1 MTLPGRLAI
10 AYLEEDNPLKSYFRI
25 KPLLV
30 SEQDRIELVQD
41 AASMFPSEGCIRI
54 VPDKNE
60 MSLFKNR
67 MHLMGRYC
75 MLDLRRYPGENEKI
89 RPNKNF
95 APDNGDTNA
104 FIVYSDVIMAPAAGL
119 LTQVLDLIP
128 PAEETTFS
136 ANTACPTTPC
146 VALRFD
152 GKYSG
157 PWKWTPGEEG
167 AVVFTKAQ
175 AAEWCWQSEDV
186 PAGICINIE
195 ENSPMF
201 INLSALERQATASA
215 YAAPIYP
222 RADVMPAAPVMPV
235 APVIPAAPAVVQS
248 APASAAPAM
257 PQSAPISPA
266 PAEESSAT
274 TMPLTTHRAINA
286 RITMREQALLA
297 QMGVSPR
304 RGRSLYEIVD
314 EKWRKSRIDQLGH
327 PVPLE
332 ATGSPADDPI
342 ENAMTA
348 IRAVLPMPEARSS
361 LIEEMLRNET
371 LNDALT
377 EVFGAKRAAVRKEDS
392 ALTELEAERLALSA
406 EVDKLRQR
414 RETEKALI
422 LEELRAQYAR
432 ELAGLDRKKEE
443 LRSDIAS
450 LRETEASARTAA
462 EEAVKVMKKTIK
474 EEVDEKLVEDAI
486 SGRARRLIAGMRG
499 EYGITPPRPVTT
511 NPSAA
516 ELISDV
522 RAYFDRAARPISN
535 DEAVNMLA
543 CLTLSRS
550 ILLSGPVGS
559 GKRDTMRL
567 LAGSIGISTP
577 EYQRYRVT
585 NEARAA
591 EKMIADGKLVY
602 DDDTISAI
610 TLLNANSQKDMR
622 YVVNSIYGAQIRNSS
637 GLRLILA
644 IDDAPDAYP
653 VSTATYDRSYM
664 IRLEHKGADLPWR
677 PADARPVVYGEAVSL
692 EALNNIFAPKNDLPM
707 EMELRMTAIRERLDK
722 LGTPITRRSLDALWR
737 YCSAVLPYM
746 QCSPTE
752 LLDLAISQRG
762 LPTLLSSM
770 PIEALM
776 ELPDIFKGMDKCLK
790 LLDEPL
796 PLPALY

>member
-10 AYLEEDNPLKSYFRI
+10 ACLEEDNPFKAYFRI
-25 KPLLV
+25 KPLV
-30 SEQDRIELVQD
+30 VAEQDRIELFQD
-41 AASMFPSEGCIRI
+41 VAGEFPSDGFIRV

-89 RPNKNF
+89 RPNKNY
-95 APDNGDTNA
+95 APGGGDENA
-104 FIVYSDVIMAPAAGL
+104 FIVYSDVVIAPAPGL

-128 PAEETTFS
+128 PQDETSFS
-136 ANTACPTTPC
+136 AVTPC
-146 VALRFD
+146 PATQAVALRYD
-152 GKYSG
+152 GHYSG

-167 AVVFTKAQ
+167 TIVFTKTS
-175 AAEWCWQSEDV
+175 AAEWGWQSEDV
-186 PAGICINIE
+186 PGGINMNIE
-195 ENSPMF
+195 EETPVF
-201 INLSALERQATASA
+201 VNLSVLERQTQPGA
-215 YAAPIYP
+215 YTAPIYP
-222 RADVMPAAPVMPV
+222 RVDMAVPPIVPAAVPAAPVA
-235 APVIPAAPAVVQS
+235 APVQAEAAEK
-248 APASAAPAM
+248 SAAM
-257 PQSAPISPA
+257 
-266 PAEESSAT
+266 

-332 ATGSPADDPI
+332 ATGSPANDPI
-342 ENAMTA
+342 ENAMQA

-371 LNDALT
+371 LNEALT
-377 EVFGAKRAAVRKEDS
+377 EVFGAKRAAHKDD
-392 ALTELEAERLALSA
+392 AAMTELEAERLALSA
-406 EVDKLRQR
+406 EVDKLRRR
-414 RETEKALI
+414 REAEKALI
-422 LEELRAQYAR
+422 LDELRAQYAR

-443 LRSDIAS
+443 LRKDIVS
-450 LRETEASARTAA
+450 LRETENGARTAA
-462 EEAVKVMKKTIK
+462 EAAVEAMKKTIR
-474 EEVDEKLVEDAI
+474 EEVDDRLVEGTID
-486 SGRARRLIAGMRG
+486 GRARRLIAGMRG
-499 EYGITPPRPVTT
+499 EYNITPPRPVTT
-511 NPSAA
+511 NPGAC

-522 RAYFDRAARPISN
+522 RAYFDRAGRPISN
-535 DEAVNMLA
+535 DQAVNLLA
-543 CLTLSRS
+543 CLTLGRS

-567 LAGSIGISTP
+567 LAGSIGIATP
-577 EYQRYRVT
+577 EYQRYRVS
-585 NEARAA
+585 NDARDA
-591 EKMIADGKLVY
+591 ERIIADGKLVY

-610 TLLNANSQKDMR
+610 TLISANSQKDMR
-622 YVVNSIYGAQIRNSS
+622 YIVNSIYGAQVRNSS
-637 GLRLILA
+637 GLRLILS

-653 VSTATYDRSYM
+653 VSAGTYDRSYL
-664 IRLEHKGADLPWR
+664 IRLEHNGADQPWR

-692 EALNNIFAPKNDLPM
+692 EALYNIFAPKNDLPVEM
-707 EMELRMTAIRERLDK
+707 EMRMTAIRERLDK

-746 QCSPTE
+746 QCSPME
-752 LLDLAISQRG
+752 LLDLALSQRG

-776 ELPDIFKGMDKCLK
+776 ELPDIFKGMNRCLK

>member
-1 MTLPGRLAI
+1 MTLPGRLSI
-10 AYLEEDNPLKSYFRI
+10 ARIEEDNPLKSYFRL

-30 SEQDRIELVQD
+30 SEQDRIELVHEPEGTY
-41 AASMFPSEGCIRI
+41 PSEGFIRI

-75 MLDLRRYPGENEKI
+75 MLDLRRFPGDNEKI

-95 APDNGDTNA
+95 SPDGDTNA
-104 FIVYSDVIMAPAAGL
+104 FIIYSDVIIAPCAGL

-128 PAEETTFS
+128 PQEETTFS
-136 ANTACPTTPC
+136 ANIPCPSTPC

-152 GKYSG
+152 GQYSG

-175 AAEWCWQSEDV
+175 AAEWCWQSENV

-195 ENSPMF
+195 ENTPMF
-201 INLSALERQATASA
+201 VNVSALERPTAPSA
-215 YAAPIYP
+215 YVAPIYP
-222 RADVMPAAPVMPV
+222 HADVLPA
-235 APVIPAAPAVVQS
+235 APVIPAAVVVQPAPAVAAPVLPV
-248 APASAAPAM
+248 APAA
-257 PQSAPISPA
+257 PA
-266 PAEESSAT
+266 PAEESAAS

-332 ATGSPADDPI
+332 ATGSPANDPI

-377 EVFGAKRAAVRKEDS
+377 EVFGAKRNALHKNDS

-414 RETEKALI
+414 REAEKALI

-450 LRETEASARTAA
+450 LRETESSARTAA
-462 EEAVKVMKKTIK
+462 EEAVKAMKKTIK
-474 EEVDEKLVEDAI
+474 EEVDDKLVESAVN
-486 SGRARRLIAGMRG
+486 GRARKLIAGMRG
-499 EYGITPPRPVTT
+499 EYSITPPRPVTT

-516 ELISDV
+516 ELFSDV

-585 NEARAA
+585 NEARVA

-637 GLRLILA
+637 GLRLILS

-653 VSTATYDRSYM
+653 VSTGTYDRSYL
-664 IRLEHKGADLPWR
+664 IRLQHKGADLPWR
-677 PADARPVVYGEAVSL
+677 PADARPVVYGESVSL
-692 EALNNIFAPKNDLPM
+692 DALNRIFAPKNDLPA

-746 QCSPTE
+746 QCSPME
-752 LLDLAISQRG
+752 LLDLALSQRG

-776 ELPDIFKGMDKCLK
+776 ELPDIFMGMDKCLK

>member
-1 MTLPGRLAI
+1 MTLPGRLSI
-10 AYLEEDNPLKSYFRI
+10 ACIEEDNPLKSYFRL

-30 SEQDRIELVQD
+30 SENDRIELMQD
-41 AASMFPSEGCIRI
+41 ASVMFPSQGFVRI

-75 MLDLRRYPGENEKI
+75 VLDLRRFPGENEKI

-95 APDNGDTNA
+95 SPDNGEHNA
-104 FIVYSDVIMAPAAGL
+104 FMVYSDVVFAPAAGL

-128 PAEETTFS
+128 PQEETTFS
-136 ANTACPTTPC
+136 AHIDCPSTPC
-146 VALRFD
+146 VALRYD
-152 GKYSG
+152 GRYSG

-167 AVVFTKAQ
+167 SVIFTKAQ
-175 AAEWCWQSEDV
+175 PAEWNWSAPDAPV
-186 PAGICINIE
+186 GICINIE
-195 ENSPMF
+195 ENTPMF
-201 INLSALERQATASA
+201 VNTAALERHAPPSA

-222 RADVMPAAPVMPV
+222 RAEAPVAAPV
-235 APVIPAAPAVVQS
+235 APVAPAAQVVSAPVAPAAPA
-248 APASAAPAM
+248 
-257 PQSAPISPA
+257 
-266 PAEESSAT
+266 PAEDSTAST
-274 TMPLTTHRAINA
+274 IPLTTHRAINA

-332 ATGSPADDPI
+332 ATGSPANDPI

-348 IRAVLPMPEARSS
+348 IRAVLPMQEARAS

-377 EVFGAKRAAVRKEDS
+377 EVFGAKRSMQHGADS
-392 ALTELEAERLALSA
+392 AMTEIEAERLALSA

-414 RETEKALI
+414 RETEKELI

-432 ELAGLDRKKEE
+432 EFAALDRKKEE

-462 EEAVKVMKKTIK
+462 EEAVKAMKKTIR
-474 EEVDEKLVEDAI
+474 EELDEKLVEGTI
-486 SGRARRLIAGMRG
+486 TGRARRLIAGMND
-499 EYGITPPRPVTT
+499 EYSITPPRPVTT
-511 NPSAA
+511 NPNAS

-585 NEARAA
+585 NEARTA
-591 EKMIADGKLVY
+591 EKLIADGKLVY

-610 TLLNANSQKDMR
+610 TLLNANSQKDIR

-637 GLRLILA
+637 GLRLILS

-653 VSTATYDRSYM
+653 VSTATYDRSYL
-664 IRLEHKGADLPWR
+664 IRLEHKGAELPWR

-692 EALNNIFAPKNDLPM
+692 EALNRIFTPKNDLPV

-722 LGTPITRRSLDALWR
+722 LGTPISRRSLDALWR

-746 QCSPTE
+746 QCSPME

-762 LPTLLSSM
+762 LPTLLSCM

>member
-1 MTLPGRLAI
+1 MTLPGRLSI
-10 AYLEEDNPLKSYFRI
+10 ACLEEDNPLKSYFRI
-25 KPLLV
+25 KPLV
-30 SEQDRIELVQD
+30 VAEQDRIEMFQEAAD
-41 AASMFPSEGCIRI
+41 AFPAEGFVRV

-75 MLDLRRYPGENEKI
+75 MLDLRRHPGENEKI
-89 RPNKNF
+89 RPNKNY
-95 APDNGDTNA
+95 APENGDPNA
-104 FIVYSDVIMAPAAGL
+104 FIVYSDVVLAPVPGL

-128 PAEETTFS
+128 PQEESTFS
-136 ANTACPTTPC
+136 ANISCPMTPC

-152 GKYSG
+152 GRYSG
-157 PWKWTPGEEG
+157 PWKWHSGEEG
-167 AVVFTKAQ
+167 TVVFTKAQ
-175 AAEWCWQSEDV
+175 CAEWSWQEEDV
-186 PAGICINIE
+186 PGGICISIE
-195 ENSPMF
+195 ENVPMF
-201 INLSALERQATASA
+201 INLSTLERQVQPTA
-215 YAAPIYP
+215 YVAPIYP
-222 RADVMPAAPVMPV
+222 RADAVPVPGVMPVMPAVQPVTVLPTPAPVV
-235 APVIPAAPAVVQS
+235 
-248 APASAAPAM
+248 ASAAVQAP
-257 PQSAPISPA
+257 SAPQ
-266 PAEESSAT
+266 AENSAAT

-332 ATGSPADDPI
+332 AQGSPADDPI
-342 ENAMTA
+342 ENAMQA
-348 IRAVLPMPEARSS
+348 IRAVLPMPEARAS

-377 EVFGAKRAAVRKEDS
+377 EVFGAKRASVRKEDVT
-392 ALTELEAERLALSA
+392 LTELEAERLSLSA

-414 RETEKALI
+414 RETEKTLI
-422 LEELRAQYAR
+422 LEELRARYAR

-462 EEAVKVMKKTIK
+462 ETAVEAMKKTIK
-474 EEVDEKLVEDAI
+474 EEMDDRLVEGAI
-486 SGRARRLIAGMRG
+486 EGRARRLIGGMRG
-499 EYGITPPRPVTT
+499 EYSITPPRPVAT
-511 NPSAA
+511 NPSAGK
-516 ELISDV
+516 LISDV
-522 RAYFDRAARPISN
+522 RGHFDRAARPISN

-543 CLTLSRS
+543 CLTLGRS

-567 LAGSIGISTP
+567 LAGSIGIATP

-585 NEARAA
+585 DDARNA

-622 YVVNSIYGAQIRNSS
+622 YAVNSIYGAQIRNSS
-637 GLRLILA
+637 GLRLILC

-653 VSTATYDRSYM
+653 VSAGTYDRSYL
-664 IRLEHKGADLPWR
+664 IRLQHKGADLPWR
-677 PADARPVVYGEAVSL
+677 PADARPVVYGQSVSL
-692 EALNNIFAPKNDLPM
+692 EALHNIFVPKNDLPVEM
-707 EMELRMTAIRERLDK
+707 EMRMTAIRERLDK

-746 QCSPTE
+746 QCSPME
-752 LLDLAISQRG
+752 LLDLALSQRG

-776 ELPDIFKGMDKCLK
+776 ELPDIFKGMDRCLK

>member
-1 MTLPGRLAI
+1 MTLPGRLSI
-10 AYLEEDNPLKSYFRI
+10 ARIEEDNPLKSYFRL

-41 AASMFPSEGCIRI
+41 AEELYPSEGFIRI

-75 MLDLRRYPGENEKI
+75 VIDLRRFPGENEKI

-95 APDNGDTNA
+95 MPDGGDVNE
-104 FIVYSDVIMAPAAGL
+104 FIVYSDVICAPCAGL

-128 PAEETTFS
+128 PQEETTFS
-136 ANTACPTTPC
+136 ANIPCPTTPC

-152 GKYSG
+152 GEYSG
-157 PWKWTPGEEG
+157 PWKWTPSEEG

-175 AAEWCWQSEDV
+175 AAEWFWQAENV

-195 ENSPMF
+195 ENTPVF
-201 INLSALERQATASA
+201 VNLASLERQAAASA
-215 YAAPIYP
+215 YSAPIYP
-222 RADVMPAAPVMPV
+222 RAEAVPAAPVMPAAV
-235 APVIPAAPAVVQS
+235 PVQPVPAMQAAQAAPAAPA
-248 APASAAPAM
+248 A
-257 PQSAPISPA
+257 PA
-266 PAEESSAT
+266 PAEEGSAST
-274 TMPLTTHRAINA
+274 LPLTTHRAINA

-332 ATGSPADDPI
+332 ATGSPANDPI

-377 EVFGAKRAAVRKEDS
+377 EVFGAKRSVLHKNDS

-414 RETEKALI
+414 REAEKALI

-462 EEAVKVMKKTIK
+462 EEAVKAMKKTIK
-474 EEVDEKLVEDAI
+474 EEVDDKLVEEAV
-486 SGRARRLIAGMRG
+486 SGRARKLIAGMRG
-499 EYGITPPRPVTT
+499 EYSITPPRPVAT

-516 ELISDV
+516 ELFSDV

-550 ILLSGPVGS
+550 VLLSGPVGS

-585 NEARAA
+585 NDARTA
-591 EKMIADGKLVY
+591 EKLIADGKLVY

-610 TLLNANSQKDMR
+610 TLLNANTQKDMR

-637 GLRLILA
+637 GLRLILS

-653 VSTATYDRSYM
+653 VSAGTYDRSYL
-664 IRLEHKGADLPWR
+664 IRLQHKGADLPWR
-677 PADARPVVYGEAVSL
+677 PADARPVVYGECVSL
-692 EALNNIFAPKNDLPM
+692 EALNRIFAPKNDLPV

-746 QCSPTE
+746 QCSPME

>member
-1 MTLPGRLAI
+1 MTLPGRLSI
-10 AYLEEDNPLKSYFRI
+10 ARIEEDNPLKSYFRL

-30 SEQDRIELVQD
+30 SEQDRIELVHEPEGTY
-41 AASMFPSEGCIRI
+41 PSEGFIRI

-75 MLDLRRYPGENEKI
+75 MLDLRRFPGDNEKI

-95 APDNGDTNA
+95 SPDGDTNA
-104 FIVYSDVIMAPAAGL
+104 FIIYSDVIIAPCAGL

-128 PAEETTFS
+128 PQEETTFS
-136 ANTACPTTPC
+136 ANIPCPSTPC

-152 GKYSG
+152 GQYSG

-175 AAEWCWQSEDV
+175 AAEWCWQSENV

-195 ENSPMF
+195 ENTPMF
-201 INLSALERQATASA
+201 VNVSALERPTAPSA
-215 YAAPIYP
+215 YVAPIYP
-222 RADVMPAAPVMPV
+222 HADVLPA
-235 APVIPAAPAVVQS
+235 APVIPAAVVVQPAPAVAAPVLPV
-248 APASAAPAM
+248 APAA
-257 PQSAPISPA
+257 PA
-266 PAEESSAT
+266 PAEESAAS

-332 ATGSPADDPI
+332 ATGSPANDPI

-377 EVFGAKRAAVRKEDS
+377 EVFGAKRNALHKNDS

-414 RETEKALI
+414 REAEKALI

-450 LRETEASARTAA
+450 LRETESSARTAA
-462 EEAVKVMKKTIK
+462 EEAVKAMKKTIK
-474 EEVDEKLVEDAI
+474 EEVDDKLVESAVN
-486 SGRARRLIAGMRG
+486 GRARKLIAGMRG
-499 EYGITPPRPVTT
+499 EYSITPPRPVTT

-516 ELISDV
+516 ELFSDV

-585 NEARAA
+585 NEARVA

-637 GLRLILA
+637 GLRLILS

-653 VSTATYDRSYM
+653 VSTGTYDRSYL
-664 IRLEHKGADLPWR
+664 IRLQHKGADLPWR
-677 PADARPVVYGEAVSL
+677 PADARPVVYGESVSL
-692 EALNNIFAPKNDLPM
+692 EALNCIFAPKNDLPA

-746 QCSPTE
+746 QCSPME
-752 LLDLAISQRG
+752 LLDLALSQRG

>member
-1 MTLPGRLAI
+1 MTLPGRLSI
-10 AYLEEDNPLKSYFRI
+10 ASLEEDNPFKSYFRI
-25 KPLLV
+25 KPLIV
-30 SEQDRIELVQD
+30 AEQDRIEMFSE
-41 AASMFPSEGCIRI
+41 AADVFPSEGFVRV

-60 MSLFKNR
+60 ISLFKNR

-75 MLDLRRYPGENEKI
+75 MLDLRRYQGENEKI

-95 APDNGDTNA
+95 APDNGEPNA
-104 FIVYSDVIMAPAAGL
+104 FIVYSDVVLAPVPGL

-128 PAEETTFS
+128 PQEETTFS
-136 ANTACPTTPC
+136 AVVPCPTTPC

-152 GKYSG
+152 GRYSG
-157 PWKWTPGEEG
+157 PWKWTAGEEG
-167 AVVFTKAQ
+167 AVVFTKA
-175 AAEWCWQSEDV
+175 AAADWKWTAEDV
-186 PAGICINIE
+186 PAGICISIE
-195 ENSPMF
+195 ENTPVFVNVSV
-201 INLSALERQATASA
+201 LERQAQPSA

-222 RADVMPAAPVMPV
+222 RAEVAASVAAVPEIAAEPGPAVPAAPAAPVAAV
-235 APVIPAAPAVVQS
+235 TPAAPA
-248 APASAAPAM
+248 
-257 PQSAPISPA
+257 
-266 PAEESSAT
+266 PAEDSNAS

-332 ATGSPADDPI
+332 AQGSPADDPI
-342 ENAMTA
+342 ENAMQA

-377 EVFGAKRAAVRKEDS
+377 EVFGAKRASVRKEDGK
-392 ALTELEAERLALSA
+392 LTELEAERLALSA

-414 RETEKALI
+414 REAEKALI
-422 LEELRAQYAR
+422 LEELRVQNAR
-432 ELAGLDRKKEE
+432 EIAALDRKKEE

-450 LRETEASARTAA
+450 LRETEATARTAA
-462 EEAVKVMKKTIK
+462 ETAVKAMQKTIK
-474 EEVDEKLVEDAI
+474 EEVDDRLVEGAI
-486 SGRARRLIAGMRG
+486 DGRARRLIAGMRG
-499 EYGITPPRPVTT
+499 DYQITPPRPVTT
-511 NPSAA
+511 NPSAGV
-516 ELISDV
+516 LFSDV
-522 RAYFDRAARPISN
+522 RAYFDRAARPLSN

-543 CLTLSRS
+543 CLTLGRS
-550 ILLSGPVGS
+550 ILCSGPVGS

-567 LAGSIGISTP
+567 LAGSIGIGMP

-585 NEARAA
+585 NEAHSA
-591 EKMIADGKLVY
+591 EKMIADGKLIY

-610 TLLNANSQKDMR
+610 NLLNANSQKDMR

-637 GLRLILA
+637 GLRLILS

-653 VSTATYDRSYM
+653 VSSGIYDRSYLL
-664 IRLEHKGADLPWR
+664 RLEHKGADLPWR
-677 PADARPVVYGEAVSL
+677 PADARPVVYGECVSL
-692 EALNNIFAPKNDLPM
+692 EALNKIFAPKNDLPM
-707 EMELRMTAIRERLDK
+707 EMEMRMTAIRERLDK

-746 QCSPTE
+746 QCSPME
-752 LLDLAISQRG
+752 ILDLALSQRG